1 MVSDVAL
8 PAYVHRTYVLRSG
21 VCLLERW
28 VELLFCCCSA
38 CLRRLLAKS
47 VRFLHTRTLLCLAIH
62 LPFSLSAQVFDTEP
76 EDVLTAVGAAAR
88 FDCSFSTTSPAS
100 LSWLLDG
107 DPLAADSRHTFHS
120 NGSLEI
126 SPVETEDE
134 GEYTCRVV
142 DTLTMEVEERTA
154 SLTLASKKHLFLTEL
169 QSFFTTSISHC
180 RFLPGES

>member
-1 MVSDVAL
+1 M
-8 PAYVHRTYVLRSG
+8 
-21 VCLLERW
+21 
-28 VELLFCCCSA
+28 
-38 CLRRLLAKS
+38 
-47 VRFLHTRTLLCLAIH
+47 
-62 LPFSLSAQVFDTEP
+62 FDTEP

-120 NGSLEI
+120 NGNLEI

-169 QSFFTTSISHC
+169 QSFCTTSISHC